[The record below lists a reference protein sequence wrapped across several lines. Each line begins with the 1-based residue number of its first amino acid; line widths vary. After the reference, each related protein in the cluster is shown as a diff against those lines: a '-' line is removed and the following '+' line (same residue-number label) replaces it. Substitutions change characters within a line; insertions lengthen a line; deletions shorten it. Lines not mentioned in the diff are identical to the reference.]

1 MHPAAFFF
9 LISGPGRFIFFIALS
24 AGNGCVLYE
33 RLRLKAGYEVV
44 VVVVVD
50 VDGGADDGND
60 DKGGVRSTHSVVQ

>member
-9 LISGPGRFIFFIALS
+9 LLAVLAGFFFFIALS

-44 VVVVVD
+44 VVVAD

>member
-9 LISGPGRFIFFIALS
+9 LLAVLAGFFFIALS

-44 VVVVVD
+44 VVVD